1 MKRVYSFSRRFDLAT
16 VFIAVAL
23 WAVALTLC
31 RILTFPWQVTTF
43 ISFLLL
49 VVALAQFLLSPL
61 GRPRTVSVVAGVV
74 YAVVGES
81 VLYGIPAG
89 ATLFIIPAMMMGA
102 LLGYVAGVCIA
113 AAPLISDL
121 IHSAVRRGSSRENS
135 TESD

>member
-1 MKRVYSFSRRFDLAT
+1 MKRVYSFPRRFDLT
-16 VFIAVAL
+16 TMLVAVAL
-23 WAVALTLC
+23 WAGVLALC
-31 RILTFPWQVTTF
+31 RILTFPWQATAF

-61 GRPRTVSVVAGVV
+61 NRPRTVSVVAGVV

-81 VLYGIPAG
+81 VLYG
-89 ATLFIIPAMMMGA
+89 FITGRTVFLMMMMGA
-102 LLGYVAGVCIA
+102 FLGYVAGVCIA

-121 IHSAVRRGSSRENS
+121 LHTAVRRDSSRDNS